1 MNGKGRKLFR
11 SAVGILTSVMMMGA
25 YTTTAMASG
34 IGVIDAKD
42 MLDIHAEAN
51 RASAVVGQ
59 VMDDGHVAILAKY
72 NDWVQI
78 QAGEIAGWVPAENL
92 VETEISNEEA
102 VAANEQ
108 VIAERTGATASEDE
122 FFAEEEVQQDETAAL
137 QAEASEAVQNE
148 IEEVQTAEEAARLE
162 AEAQAKA
169 AEEAAR
175 LEAEAQAKA
184 AEKAARLEAEA
195 QAKAAEEAAR
205 LEAEAQAKAAEK
217 AARLEA
223 EAQAKA
229 AEEAARLEAEAQ
241 AKAAEK
247 AARLEAEAQAKAAA
261 EEAARAEA
269 EAKAAA
275 EAQAAEEAAR
285 LAAEAQAKAAAEEA
299 ARIAAEAQQAA
310 LAAQAAQTAAI
321 SAEELKLLAN
331 IIYCEAGSESYV
343 GKVAVGN
350 VIMNRV
356 KSASQPNTITE
367 VVYAK
372 GQFSPVRNGSLQRAL
387 SSDKADAACYQA
399 AIEALAGAQPVGGKL
414 FFRRN
419 NGRSGQVIGHHVFY

>member
-51 RASAVVGQ
+51 TASAVIGQ
-59 VMDDGHVAILAKY
+59 VMEDGHVAILAKY

-108 VIAERTGATASEDE
+108 VIAERTGETASEDE

-137 QAEASEAVQNE
+137 QAEASEAAQNE
-148 IEEVQTAEEAARLE
+148 IEEVQAAEEAARIEEEAQAKAAAEEAARIE

-184 AEKAARLEAEA
+184 A
-195 QAKAAEEAAR
+195 
-205 LEAEAQAKAAEK
+205 
-217 AARLEA
+217 
-223 EAQAKA
+223 
-229 AEEAARLEAEAQ
+229 
-241 AKAAEK
+241 
-247 AARLEAEAQAKAAA
+247 
-261 EEAARAEA
+261 
-269 EAKAAA
+269 
-275 EAQAAEEAAR
+275 
-285 LAAEAQAKAAAEEA
+285 AEEA
-299 ARIAAEAQQAA
+299 ARIEEEAQQAA

-387 SSDKADAACYQA
+387 SSDKADATCYQA
-399 AIEALAGAQPVGGKL
+399 AIEALAGAQPVGDKL

-419 NGRSGQVIGHHVFY
+419 NGRSGQVIGNHVFY

>member
-51 RASAVVGQ
+51 TASAVIGQ
-59 VMDDGHVAILAKY
+59 VMEDGHVAILAKY

-137 QAEASEAVQNE
+137 QAEASKAAQNE
-148 IEEVQTAEEAARLE
+148 IEEVQ
-162 AEAQAKA
+162 A

-175 LEAEAQAKA
+175 I
-184 AEKAARLEAEA
+184 
-195 QAKAAEEAAR
+195 
-205 LEAEAQAKAAEK
+205 
-217 AARLEA
+217 
-223 EAQAKA
+223 
-229 AEEAARLEAEAQ
+229 
-241 AKAAEK
+241 
-247 AARLEAEAQAKAAA
+247 EAEAQAKAAA
-261 EEAARAEA
+261 EEAARIE
-269 EAKAAA
+269 
-275 EAQAAEEAAR
+275 
-285 LAAEAQAKAAAEEA
+285 AEAQAKAAAEEA

>member
-51 RASAVVGQ
+51 TASAVIGQ
-59 VMDDGHVAILAKY
+59 VMEDGHVAILAKY

-137 QAEASEAVQNE
+137 QAEASEAAQNE
-148 IEEVQTAEEAARLE
+148 IEEVQ
-162 AEAQAKA
+162 A

-175 LEAEAQAKA
+175 I
-184 AEKAARLEAEA
+184 
-195 QAKAAEEAAR
+195 
-205 LEAEAQAKAAEK
+205 
-217 AARLEA
+217 
-223 EAQAKA
+223 
-229 AEEAARLEAEAQ
+229 
-241 AKAAEK
+241 
-247 AARLEAEAQAKAAA
+247 EAEAQAKAAA
-261 EEAARAEA
+261 EEAAQLEA
-269 EAKAAA
+269 EAQAKT
-275 EAQAAEEAAR
+275 AAEEAAR
-285 LAAEAQAKAAAEEA
+285 LAAEAQ
-299 ARIAAEAQQAA
+299 QAA
-310 LAAQAAQTAAI
+310 LAAQTAAI
-321 SAEELKLLAN
+321 STEELKLLAN

>member
-1 MNGKGRKLFR
+1 MEVRMNGKGRKLFR

-51 RASAVVGQ
+51 TASAVIGQ
-59 VMDDGHVAILAKY
+59 VMEDGHVAILAKY

-137 QAEASEAVQNE
+137 QAEASETAQNE
-148 IEEVQTAEEAARLE
+148 IEEVQAAEEAARLEAEAQAKAAAEEAARLEAEVQAKAAAEEAARLE

-175 LEAEAQAKA
+175 LE
-184 AEKAARLEAEA
+184 
-195 QAKAAEEAAR
+195 
-205 LEAEAQAKAAEK
+205 
-217 AARLEA
+217 
-223 EAQAKA
+223 
-229 AEEAARLEAEAQ
+229 
-241 AKAAEK
+241 
-247 AARLEAEAQAKAAA
+247 
-261 EEAARAEA
+261 
-269 EAKAAA
+269 
-275 EAQAAEEAAR
+275 
-285 LAAEAQAKAAAEEA
+285 AEAQAKAAAEEA

>member
-51 RASAVVGQ
+51 TASAVIGQ
-59 VMDDGHVAILAKY
+59 VMEDGHVAILAKY

-137 QAEASEAVQNE
+137 QAEASKAAQNE
-148 IEEVQTAEEAARLE
+148 IEEVQAAEEAARIE
-162 AEAQAKA
+162 AEAQAK
-169 AEEAAR
+169 
-175 LEAEAQAKA
+175 
-184 AEKAARLEAEA
+184 
-195 QAKAAEEAAR
+195 
-205 LEAEAQAKAAEK
+205 
-217 AARLEA
+217 
-223 EAQAKA
+223 
-229 AEEAARLEAEAQ
+229 
-241 AKAAEK
+241 
-247 AARLEAEAQAKAAA
+247 
-261 EEAARAEA
+261 
-269 EAKAAA
+269 
-275 EAQAAEEAAR
+275 AAEEAAR

-299 ARIAAEAQQAA
+299 ARIEAEAQQAA

-399 AIEALAGAQPVGGKL
+399 AIEALAGAQPVGDKL

-419 NGRSGQVIGHHVFY
+419 NGRSGQVIGNHVFY

>member
-1 MNGKGRKLFR
+1 MEVRMNGKGRKLFR

-51 RASAVVGQ
+51 TASAVVGQ
-59 VMDDGHVAILAKY
+59 VMEDGHVAILAKY

-137 QAEASEAVQNE
+137 QAEASEAAQNE
-148 IEEVQTAEEAARLE
+148 IEEVQTAEEAARIEAEAQAKAAAEEAARLAAEAQAKAAAEEAARLE

-184 AEKAARLEAEA
+184 AAEEAARLEAEA

-205 LEAEAQAKAAEK
+205 I
-217 AARLEA
+217 EA

-229 AEEAARLEAEAQ
+229 AEEAARL
-241 AKAAEK
+241 
-247 AARLEAEAQAKAAA
+247 
-261 EEAARAEA
+261 
-269 EAKAAA
+269 
-275 EAQAAEEAAR
+275 
-285 LAAEAQAKAAAEEA
+285 
-299 ARIAAEAQQAA
+299 AAEAQQAA
-310 LAAQAAQTAAI
+310 LAAQAAQTAAV

>member
-51 RASAVVGQ
+51 TASAVVGQ
-59 VMDDGHVAILAKY
+59 VMEDGHVAILAKY
-72 NDWVQI
+72 NGWVQI

-92 VETEISNEEA
+92 VETEISNEAA
-102 VAANEQ
+102 VAANMQ

-122 FFAEEEVQQDETAAL
+122 FFAEKEVQQDETAAL
-137 QAEASEAVQNE
+137 QADASEAAQNE
-148 IEEVQTAEEAARLE
+148 IEEVQ
-162 AEAQAKA
+162 A

-175 LEAEAQAKA
+175 AEAE
-184 AEKAARLEAEA
+184 
-195 QAKAAEEAAR
+195 
-205 LEAEAQAKAAEK
+205 
-217 AARLEA
+217 
-223 EAQAKA
+223 
-229 AEEAARLEAEAQ
+229 
-241 AKAAEK
+241 
-247 AARLEAEAQAKAAA
+247 AKAAA

-275 EAQAAEEAAR
+275 EAQAAEKAAR
-285 LAAEAQAKAAAEEA
+285 AEAEAKAAAEAQAAAEEAARLEAEAQAQAAEEA

-310 LAAQAAQTAAI
+310 LAAQAAQTAAV

-387 SSDKADAACYQA
+387 SSDKADATCYQA
-399 AIEALAGAQPVGGKL
+399 AIEALAGAQPVGDKL

>member
-51 RASAVVGQ
+51 TASAVVGQ
-59 VMDDGHVAILAKY
+59 VMEDGHVAILAKY

-137 QAEASEAVQNE
+137 QAEASETAQNE
-148 IEEVQTAEEAARLE
+148 IEEVQAAEEAARIEAEAQAKATAAEAAQLE
-162 AEAQAKA
+162 AEAQAKTA

-184 AEKAARLEAEA
+184 AAEETARLE
-195 QAKAAEEAAR
+195 
-205 LEAEAQAKAAEK
+205 
-217 AARLEA
+217 
-223 EAQAKA
+223 
-229 AEEAARLEAEAQ
+229 
-241 AKAAEK
+241 
-247 AARLEAEAQAKAAA
+247 
-261 EEAARAEA
+261 
-269 EAKAAA
+269 
-275 EAQAAEEAAR
+275 
-285 LAAEAQAKAAAEEA
+285 AEAQAKAAAEEA

>member
-51 RASAVVGQ
+51 TASAVVGQ
-59 VMDDGHVAILAKY
+59 VMEDGHVAILAKY

-137 QAEASEAVQNE
+137 QAEASEAAQNE
-148 IEEVQTAEEAARLE
+148 IEEVQAAEEAARIEAEAQAKAAAEEAAQLEAEAQAKAAAEEAARLE

-175 LEAEAQAKA
+175 L
-184 AEKAARLEAEA
+184 
-195 QAKAAEEAAR
+195 
-205 LEAEAQAKAAEK
+205 
-217 AARLEA
+217 
-223 EAQAKA
+223 
-229 AEEAARLEAEAQ
+229 
-241 AKAAEK
+241 
-247 AARLEAEAQAKAAA
+247 
-261 EEAARAEA
+261 
-269 EAKAAA
+269 
-275 EAQAAEEAAR
+275 
-285 LAAEAQAKAAAEEA
+285 
-299 ARIAAEAQQAA
+299 AAEAQQAA
-310 LAAQAAQTAAI
+310 LAAQTAAI
-321 SAEELKLLAN
+321 STEELKLLAN

>member
-1 MNGKGRKLFR
+1 MEVRMNGKGRKLFR
-11 SAVGILTSVMMMGA
+11 SAVGILTSVMMMGV

-51 RASAVVGQ
+51 TASAVIGQ
-59 VMDDGHVAILAKY
+59 VMEDGHVAILAKY

-137 QAEASEAVQNE
+137 QAEAGEAAQNE
-148 IEEVQTAEEAARLE
+148 IEEVQAAEEAARIEAEAQAKAAAEEAAQLEAEAQAKAAAEEAAQLEAEAQAKAAEEAARLE

-184 AEKAARLEAEA
+184 A
-195 QAKAAEEAAR
+195 AEEAAR
-205 LEAEAQAKAAEK
+205 LEAEAQ
-217 AARLEA
+217 
-223 EAQAKA
+223 
-229 AEEAARLEAEAQ
+229 
-241 AKAAEK
+241 
-247 AARLEAEAQAKAAA
+247 
-261 EEAARAEA
+261 
-269 EAKAAA
+269 
-275 EAQAAEEAAR
+275 
-285 LAAEAQAKAAAEEA
+285 
-299 ARIAAEAQQAA
+299 QAA
-310 LAAQAAQTAAI
+310 LAAQTAAI

>member
-51 RASAVVGQ
+51 TASAVVGQ
-59 VMDDGHVAILAKY
+59 VMEDGHVAILAKY

-137 QAEASEAVQNE
+137 QAEASKAAQNE
-148 IEEVQTAEEAARLE
+148 IEEVQ
-162 AEAQAKA
+162 A
-169 AEEAAR
+169 AEE
-175 LEAEAQAKA
+175 
-184 AEKAARLEAEA
+184 
-195 QAKAAEEAAR
+195 
-205 LEAEAQAKAAEK
+205 
-217 AARLEA
+217 
-223 EAQAKA
+223 
-229 AEEAARLEAEAQ
+229 
-241 AKAAEK
+241 

-261 EEAARAEA
+261 EEAARLEVEA
-269 EAKAAA
+269 QAKA
-275 EAQAAEEAAR
+275 AAEEAAR
-285 LAAEAQAKAAAEEA
+285 LEAEVQAKAAAEEAARLEAEAQAKAAEEA

>member
-51 RASAVVGQ
+51 TASAVVGQ
-59 VMDDGHVAILAKY
+59 VMEDGHVAILAKY

-137 QAEASEAVQNE
+137 QAEASEAAQNE
-148 IEEVQTAEEAARLE
+148 IEEVQAAEEAARIEAEAQAKAAAEEAARIEAEAQAKAAAEEAARLA

-175 LEAEAQAKA
+175 LEAEAQ
-184 AEKAARLEAEA
+184 
-195 QAKAAEEAAR
+195 
-205 LEAEAQAKAAEK
+205 
-217 AARLEA
+217 
-223 EAQAKA
+223 
-229 AEEAARLEAEAQ
+229 
-241 AKAAEK
+241 
-247 AARLEAEAQAKAAA
+247 
-261 EEAARAEA
+261 
-269 EAKAAA
+269 
-275 EAQAAEEAAR
+275 
-285 LAAEAQAKAAAEEA
+285 
-299 ARIAAEAQQAA
+299 QAA
-310 LAAQAAQTAAI
+310 LAAQTAAI

>member
-51 RASAVVGQ
+51 TASAVIGQ
-59 VMDDGHVAILAKY
+59 VMEDGHVAILAKY

-108 VIAERTGATASEDE
+108 VIAERTGETASEDE

-137 QAEASEAVQNE
+137 QAEASEAAQNE
-148 IEEVQTAEEAARLE
+148 IEEVQAAEEAARIEAEAQAKAAAEEAARIEAEAQAKAAAEEAARIE

-175 LEAEAQAKA
+175 LEAEAQ
-184 AEKAARLEAEA
+184 
-195 QAKAAEEAAR
+195 
-205 LEAEAQAKAAEK
+205 
-217 AARLEA
+217 
-223 EAQAKA
+223 
-229 AEEAARLEAEAQ
+229 
-241 AKAAEK
+241 
-247 AARLEAEAQAKAAA
+247 
-261 EEAARAEA
+261 
-269 EAKAAA
+269 
-275 EAQAAEEAAR
+275 
-285 LAAEAQAKAAAEEA
+285 
-299 ARIAAEAQQAA
+299 QAA
-310 LAAQAAQTAAI
+310 LAAQTAQTAAI

>member
-51 RASAVVGQ
+51 TASAVVGQ
-59 VMDDGHVAILAKY
+59 VMDDGHVAILTKY

-137 QAEASEAVQNE
+137 QAEASKAAQNE
-148 IEEVQTAEEAARLE
+148 IEEVQ
-162 AEAQAKA
+162 A

-175 LEAEAQAKA
+175 I
-184 AEKAARLEAEA
+184 
-195 QAKAAEEAAR
+195 
-205 LEAEAQAKAAEK
+205 
-217 AARLEA
+217 
-223 EAQAKA
+223 
-229 AEEAARLEAEAQ
+229 
-241 AKAAEK
+241 
-247 AARLEAEAQAKAAA
+247 EAEAQAKAAA
-261 EEAARAEA
+261 EEAARLE
-269 EAKAAA
+269 
-275 EAQAAEEAAR
+275 
-285 LAAEAQAKAAAEEA
+285 
-299 ARIAAEAQQAA
+299 AEAQQAA
-310 LAAQAAQTAAI
+310 LAAQTAAI
-321 SAEELKLLAN
+321 STEELKLLAN

>member
-51 RASAVVGQ
+51 TASAVIGQ
-59 VMDDGHVAILAKY
+59 VREDGHVAILAKY

-137 QAEASEAVQNE
+137 QAEASEAAQNE
-148 IEEVQTAEEAARLE
+148 IEEVQTAEEAARIE
-162 AEAQAKA
+162 VEAQAKA

-184 AEKAARLEAEA
+184 AAEEAARLEAEA

-205 LEAEAQAKAAEK
+205 I
-217 AARLEA
+217 
-223 EAQAKA
+223 
-229 AEEAARLEAEAQ
+229 
-241 AKAAEK
+241 
-247 AARLEAEAQAKAAA
+247 EAEAQAKAAA
-261 EEAARAEA
+261 EEAAQLE
-269 EAKAAA
+269 
-275 EAQAAEEAAR
+275 
-285 LAAEAQAKAAAEEA
+285 AEAQAKAAEEA

-310 LAAQAAQTAAI
+310 LAAQTAAI

-419 NGRSGQVIGHHVFY
+419 NGRSGQVIGNHVFY

>member
-51 RASAVVGQ
+51 TASAVVGQ
-59 VMDDGHVAILAKY
+59 VMEDGHVAILAKY

-108 VIAERTGATASEDE
+108 VIAERTGAAASEDE

-137 QAEASEAVQNE
+137 QAEASEAAQNE
-148 IEEVQTAEEAARLE
+148 IEEVQ
-162 AEAQAKA
+162 
-169 AEEAAR
+169 
-175 LEAEAQAKA
+175 
-184 AEKAARLEAEA
+184 
-195 QAKAAEEAAR
+195 
-205 LEAEAQAKAAEK
+205 
-217 AARLEA
+217 
-223 EAQAKA
+223 
-229 AEEAARLEAEAQ
+229 
-241 AKAAEK
+241 
-247 AARLEAEAQAKAAA
+247 
-261 EEAARAEA
+261 
-269 EAKAAA
+269 
-275 EAQAAEEAAR
+275 
-285 LAAEAQAKAAAEEA
+285 AAEEA
-299 ARIAAEAQQAA
+299 ARIEAEAQQAA
-310 LAAQAAQTAAI
+310 LAAQTAQTAAI

>member
-1 MNGKGRKLFR
+1 MEVRMNGKGRKLFR

-51 RASAVVGQ
+51 TASAVIGQ
-59 VMDDGHVAILAKY
+59 VMEDGHVAILAKY

-137 QAEASEAVQNE
+137 QAEASKAAQNE
-148 IEEVQTAEEAARLE
+148 IEEVQ
-162 AEAQAKA
+162 A

-175 LEAEAQAKA
+175 I
-184 AEKAARLEAEA
+184 
-195 QAKAAEEAAR
+195 
-205 LEAEAQAKAAEK
+205 
-217 AARLEA
+217 
-223 EAQAKA
+223 
-229 AEEAARLEAEAQ
+229 
-241 AKAAEK
+241 
-247 AARLEAEAQAKAAA
+247 EAEAQAKAAA

-275 EAQAAEEAAR
+275 EAQAAAEEAAR
-285 LAAEAQAKAAAEEA
+285 LEAEAQAKADEEAARLEAEAQAKAAAEEA

>member
-1 MNGKGRKLFR
+1 MDVRMNGKGRKLFR

-169 AEEAAR
+169 A
-175 LEAEAQAKA
+175 
-184 AEKAARLEAEA
+184 
-195 QAKAAEEAAR
+195 AEEAAR
-205 LEAEAQAKAAEK
+205 LEAEAQ
-217 AARLEA
+217 
-223 EAQAKA
+223 
-229 AEEAARLEAEAQ
+229 
-241 AKAAEK
+241 
-247 AARLEAEAQAKAAA
+247 
-261 EEAARAEA
+261 
-269 EAKAAA
+269 
-275 EAQAAEEAAR
+275 
-285 LAAEAQAKAAAEEA
+285 
-299 ARIAAEAQQAA
+299 QAA
-310 LAAQAAQTAAI
+310 LAAQTAAI
-321 SAEELKLLAN
+321 STEELKLLAN

>member
-51 RASAVVGQ
+51 TASAVIGQ
-59 VMDDGHVAILAKY
+59 VMEDGHVAILAKY

-137 QAEASEAVQNE
+137 QAEASEAAQNE
-148 IEEVQTAEEAARLE
+148 IEEVQTAEEAAQLEAEAQAKAAEEAAQLE

-175 LEAEAQAKA
+175 L
-184 AEKAARLEAEA
+184 
-195 QAKAAEEAAR
+195 
-205 LEAEAQAKAAEK
+205 
-217 AARLEA
+217 
-223 EAQAKA
+223 
-229 AEEAARLEAEAQ
+229 
-241 AKAAEK
+241 
-247 AARLEAEAQAKAAA
+247 
-261 EEAARAEA
+261 
-269 EAKAAA
+269 
-275 EAQAAEEAAR
+275 
-285 LAAEAQAKAAAEEA
+285 
-299 ARIAAEAQQAA
+299 AAEAQQAA

>member
-1 MNGKGRKLFR
+1 MEVRMNGKGRKLFR

-51 RASAVVGQ
+51 TASAVIGQ
-59 VMDDGHVAILAKY
+59 VMEDGHVAILAKY

-122 FFAEEEVQQDETAAL
+122 FFAEEGVQQDETAAL
-137 QAEASEAVQNE
+137 QAEASEAAQNE
-148 IEEVQTAEEAARLE
+148 IEEVQATEEAARIE

-169 AEEAAR
+169 A
-175 LEAEAQAKA
+175 
-184 AEKAARLEAEA
+184 
-195 QAKAAEEAAR
+195 AEEAAR
-205 LEAEAQAKAAEK
+205 IEAEAQV
-217 AARLEA
+217 
-223 EAQAKA
+223 KA
-229 AEEAARLEAEAQ
+229 AEE
-241 AKAAEK
+241 

-261 EEAARAEA
+261 EEAARIE
-269 EAKAAA
+269 
-275 EAQAAEEAAR
+275 
-285 LAAEAQAKAAAEEA
+285 AEAQAKAAAEEA

>member
-51 RASAVVGQ
+51 TASAVVGQ
-59 VMDDGHVAILAKY
+59 VMEDGHVAILAKY

-137 QAEASEAVQNE
+137 QAEASEAAQNE
-148 IEEVQTAEEAARLE
+148 IEEVQTAEEAAQLE

-175 LEAEAQAKA
+175 LEAEAQ
-184 AEKAARLEAEA
+184 
-195 QAKAAEEAAR
+195 
-205 LEAEAQAKAAEK
+205 
-217 AARLEA
+217 
-223 EAQAKA
+223 
-229 AEEAARLEAEAQ
+229 
-241 AKAAEK
+241 
-247 AARLEAEAQAKAAA
+247 
-261 EEAARAEA
+261 
-269 EAKAAA
+269 
-275 EAQAAEEAAR
+275 
-285 LAAEAQAKAAAEEA
+285 
-299 ARIAAEAQQAA
+299 QAA
-310 LAAQAAQTAAI
+310 LAAQTAAI

>member
-51 RASAVVGQ
+51 TASAVVGQ
-59 VMDDGHVAILAKY
+59 VMEDGHVAILAKY
-72 NDWVQI
+72 NGWVQI

-92 VETEISNEEA
+92 VETEISNEAA
-102 VAANEQ
+102 VAANMQ

-122 FFAEEEVQQDETAAL
+122 FFAEKEVQQDETAAL
-137 QAEASEAVQNE
+137 QADASEAAQNE
-148 IEEVQTAEEAARLE
+148 IEEVQAAEEAARAE
-162 AEAQAKA
+162 AEAKA

-175 LEAEAQAKA
+175 AEAEAKA
-184 AEKAARLEAEA
+184 AAEVQAAEEAARAEAE
-195 QAKAAEEAAR
+195 AKAAEEAAR
-205 LEAEAQAKAAEK
+205 AEAEAKAA
-217 AARLEA
+217 A
-223 EAQAKA
+223 EAQA
-229 AEEAARLEAEAQ
+229 AEEAARAEAEA
-241 AKAAEK
+241 KAA
-247 AARLEAEAQAKAAA
+247 AEAQAA

-285 LAAEAQAKAAAEEA
+285 LAAEAQAQAAAVEA

-367 VVYAK
+367 VVYAR

-387 SSDKADAACYQA
+387 SSDKADASCYQA
-399 AIEALAGAQPVGGKL
+399 AIEALAGAQPVGEKL

>member
-51 RASAVVGQ
+51 TASAVIGQ
-59 VMDDGHVAILAKY
+59 VMEDGHVAILAKY

-108 VIAERTGATASEDE
+108 VIAERTGETASEDE

-137 QAEASEAVQNE
+137 QAEASEAAQNE
-148 IEEVQTAEEAARLE
+148 IEEVQ
-162 AEAQAKA
+162 
-169 AEEAAR
+169 
-175 LEAEAQAKA
+175 
-184 AEKAARLEAEA
+184 
-195 QAKAAEEAAR
+195 
-205 LEAEAQAKAAEK
+205 
-217 AARLEA
+217 
-223 EAQAKA
+223 
-229 AEEAARLEAEAQ
+229 
-241 AKAAEK
+241 
-247 AARLEAEAQAKAAA
+247 
-261 EEAARAEA
+261 
-269 EAKAAA
+269 
-275 EAQAAEEAAR
+275 
-285 LAAEAQAKAAAEEA
+285 AAEEA
-299 ARIAAEAQQAA
+299 ARIEAEAQQAA

-367 VVYAK
+367 DVYAK

-399 AIEALAGAQPVGGKL
+399 AIEALAGAQPVGDKL

-419 NGRSGQVIGHHVFY
+419 NGRSGQVIGQHVFY

>member
-51 RASAVVGQ
+51 TASAVIGQ
-59 VMDDGHVAILAKY
+59 VMEDGHVAILAKY

-108 VIAERTGATASEDE
+108 VIAERTGETASEDE

-137 QAEASEAVQNE
+137 QAEASEAAQNE
-148 IEEVQTAEEAARLE
+148 IEEVQAAEEAARIE

-169 AEEAAR
+169 AEEAA
-175 LEAEAQAKA
+175 Q
-184 AEKAARLEAEA
+184 
-195 QAKAAEEAAR
+195 
-205 LEAEAQAKAAEK
+205 
-217 AARLEA
+217 
-223 EAQAKA
+223 
-229 AEEAARLEAEAQ
+229 
-241 AKAAEK
+241 
-247 AARLEAEAQAKAAA
+247 LEAEAQAKAAA
-261 EEAARAEA
+261 EEAARIE
-269 EAKAAA
+269 
-275 EAQAAEEAAR
+275 
-285 LAAEAQAKAAAEEA
+285 AEAQAKAAAEEA
-299 ARIAAEAQQAA
+299 ARIEAEAQQAA
-310 LAAQAAQTAAI
+310 LAAQTAQTAAI

>member
-51 RASAVVGQ
+51 TASAVIGQ
-59 VMDDGHVAILAKY
+59 VMEDGHVAILAKY

-137 QAEASEAVQNE
+137 QAEASEAAQNE

-169 AEEAAR
+169 AAEE
-175 LEAEAQAKA
+175 
-184 AEKAARLEAEA
+184 AARLEAEA

-205 LEAEAQAKAAEK
+205 IEAEAQAKAA
-217 AARLEA
+217 
-223 EAQAKA
+223 
-229 AEEAARLEAEAQ
+229 AEE
-241 AKAAEK
+241 

-261 EEAARAEA
+261 EEAARLE
-269 EAKAAA
+269 
-275 EAQAAEEAAR
+275 
-285 LAAEAQAKAAAEEA
+285 
-299 ARIAAEAQQAA
+299 AEAQQAA
-310 LAAQAAQTAAI
+310 LAAQTAAI
-321 SAEELKLLAN
+321 STEELKLLAN

>member
-51 RASAVVGQ
+51 AASAVVGQ
-59 VMDDGHVAILAKY
+59 VMEDGHVAILAKY

-137 QAEASEAVQNE
+137 QAEASEAAQNE
-148 IEEVQTAEEAARLE
+148 IEEVQAAEDAARLEAEAQAKAAAEEAARLEAEAQAKAAAEEAAQLEAEAQAKAAEEAARLE

-184 AEKAARLEAEA
+184 AAEDAARLEAEA

-205 LEAEAQAKAAEK
+205 L
-217 AARLEA
+217 
-223 EAQAKA
+223 
-229 AEEAARLEAEAQ
+229 
-241 AKAAEK
+241 
-247 AARLEAEAQAKAAA
+247 
-261 EEAARAEA
+261 
-269 EAKAAA
+269 
-275 EAQAAEEAAR
+275 
-285 LAAEAQAKAAAEEA
+285 
-299 ARIAAEAQQAA
+299 AAEAQQAA
-310 LAAQAAQTAAI
+310 LAAQAAQTAAV

>member
-51 RASAVVGQ
+51 TASAVIGQ
-59 VMDDGHVAILAKY
+59 VMEDGHVAILAKY

-137 QAEASEAVQNE
+137 QAEASKAAQNE
-148 IEEVQTAEEAARLE
+148 IEEVQAAEEAARIE

-169 AEEAAR
+169 A
-175 LEAEAQAKA
+175 
-184 AEKAARLEAEA
+184 
-195 QAKAAEEAAR
+195 AEE
-205 LEAEAQAKAAEK
+205 
-217 AARLEA
+217 
-223 EAQAKA
+223 
-229 AEEAARLEAEAQ
+229 
-241 AKAAEK
+241 

-261 EEAARAEA
+261 EEAARLE
-269 EAKAAA
+269 
-275 EAQAAEEAAR
+275 
-285 LAAEAQAKAAAEEA
+285 
-299 ARIAAEAQQAA
+299 AEAQQAA
-310 LAAQAAQTAAI
+310 LAAQTAAI

>member
-1 MNGKGRKLFR
+1 MNGKVRKLFR

-51 RASAVVGQ
+51 TASAVIGQ
-59 VMDDGHVAILAKY
+59 VMEDGHVAILAKY

-137 QAEASEAVQNE
+137 QAEASEAAQNE
-148 IEEVQTAEEAARLE
+148 IEEVQTAEEAARLEAEAQAKAAAEEAAQLEAEAQAKAAAEEAARLEAEVQAKAAAEEAARLEAEAQAKTAEEAARLE

-184 AEKAARLEAEA
+184 AE
-195 QAKAAEEAAR
+195 EAAR
-205 LEAEAQAKAAEK
+205 LE
-217 AARLEA
+217 
-223 EAQAKA
+223 
-229 AEEAARLEAEAQ
+229 
-241 AKAAEK
+241 
-247 AARLEAEAQAKAAA
+247 
-261 EEAARAEA
+261 
-269 EAKAAA
+269 
-275 EAQAAEEAAR
+275 
-285 LAAEAQAKAAAEEA
+285 AEAQAKAAAEEA

>member
-1 MNGKGRKLFR
+1 MEVRMNGKGRKLFR

-51 RASAVVGQ
+51 TASAVIGQ
-59 VMDDGHVAILAKY
+59 VMEDGHVAILAKY

-137 QAEASEAVQNE
+137 QAEASEAAQNE
-148 IEEVQTAEEAARLE
+148 IEEVQ
-162 AEAQAKA
+162 A

-175 LEAEAQAKA
+175 I
-184 AEKAARLEAEA
+184 
-195 QAKAAEEAAR
+195 
-205 LEAEAQAKAAEK
+205 
-217 AARLEA
+217 
-223 EAQAKA
+223 
-229 AEEAARLEAEAQ
+229 
-241 AKAAEK
+241 
-247 AARLEAEAQAKAAA
+247 EAEAQAKAAA

-285 LAAEAQAKAAAEEA
+285 IEAEAQAKAAEEAARLEAEAQAKAAEEA

>member
-51 RASAVVGQ
+51 TASAVVGQ
-59 VMDDGHVAILAKY
+59 VMEDGHVAILAKY

-137 QAEASEAVQNE
+137 QAEASKAAQNE
-148 IEEVQTAEEAARLE
+148 IEEVQAAEEAARIEAEAQAKAAAEEAARLE

-184 AEKAARLEAEA
+184 A
-195 QAKAAEEAAR
+195 
-205 LEAEAQAKAAEK
+205 
-217 AARLEA
+217 
-223 EAQAKA
+223 
-229 AEEAARLEAEAQ
+229 
-241 AKAAEK
+241 
-247 AARLEAEAQAKAAA
+247 
-261 EEAARAEA
+261 
-269 EAKAAA
+269 
-275 EAQAAEEAAR
+275 
-285 LAAEAQAKAAAEEA
+285 AEEA

-310 LAAQAAQTAAI
+310 LAAQTAAV

>member
-25 YTTTAMASG
+25 YATTAMASG

-51 RASAVVGQ
+51 TASAVIGQ
-59 VMDDGHVAILAKY
+59 VMEDGHVAILAKY

-137 QAEASEAVQNE
+137 QAEASEAAQNE
-148 IEEVQTAEEAARLE
+148 IEEVQ
-162 AEAQAKA
+162 A

-175 LEAEAQAKA
+175 I
-184 AEKAARLEAEA
+184 
-195 QAKAAEEAAR
+195 
-205 LEAEAQAKAAEK
+205 
-217 AARLEA
+217 
-223 EAQAKA
+223 
-229 AEEAARLEAEAQ
+229 
-241 AKAAEK
+241 
-247 AARLEAEAQAKAAA
+247 EAEAQAKAAA
-261 EEAARAEA
+261 EEAA
-269 EAKAAA
+269 
-275 EAQAAEEAAR
+275 Q
-285 LAAEAQAKAAAEEA
+285 LAAQAQAKAAEEA
-299 ARIAAEAQQAA
+299 ARIEAEAQQAA

>member
-51 RASAVVGQ
+51 TASAVVGQ
-59 VMDDGHVAILAKY
+59 VMEDGHVAILAKY

-137 QAEASEAVQNE
+137 QAEASEAAQNE
-148 IEEVQTAEEAARLE
+148 IEEVQAAEEAARIE

-169 AEEAAR
+169 A
-175 LEAEAQAKA
+175 
-184 AEKAARLEAEA
+184 
-195 QAKAAEEAAR
+195 AEE
-205 LEAEAQAKAAEK
+205 
-217 AARLEA
+217 
-223 EAQAKA
+223 
-229 AEEAARLEAEAQ
+229 
-241 AKAAEK
+241 

-261 EEAARAEA
+261 EEAARLE
-269 EAKAAA
+269 
-275 EAQAAEEAAR
+275 
-285 LAAEAQAKAAAEEA
+285 
-299 ARIAAEAQQAA
+299 AEAQQAA
-310 LAAQAAQTAAI
+310 LAAQTAAI
-321 SAEELKLLAN
+321 SAEELKVLAN

>member
-51 RASAVVGQ
+51 TASAVVGQ
-59 VMDDGHVAILAKY
+59 VMEDGHVAILAKY
-72 NDWVQI
+72 NGWVQI

-92 VETEISNEEA
+92 VETEISNEAA
-102 VAANEQ
+102 VAANMQ

-122 FFAEEEVQQDETAAL
+122 FFAEEEVQQDEIAAL
-137 QAEASEAVQNE
+137 QADASEAAQNE
-148 IEEVQTAEEAARLE
+148 IEEVQ
-162 AEAQAKA
+162 A

-175 LEAEAQAKA
+175 AEAE
-184 AEKAARLEAEA
+184 
-195 QAKAAEEAAR
+195 
-205 LEAEAQAKAAEK
+205 
-217 AARLEA
+217 
-223 EAQAKA
+223 
-229 AEEAARLEAEAQ
+229 
-241 AKAAEK
+241 
-247 AARLEAEAQAKAAA
+247 AKAAA

-285 LAAEAQAKAAAEEA
+285 AEAEAKAAAEAQAAAEEAARAEAEAKAAAEAQAAAEEAARLAAEAQAKAAEEAARIEAETQAKA

-356 KSASQPNTITE
+356 KSVSQPNTITE
-367 VVYAK
+367 VVYAR

-387 SSDKADAACYQA
+387 SNDKADASCYQA
-399 AIEALAGAQPVGGKL
+399 AIEALAGAQPVGDKL

>member
-51 RASAVVGQ
+51 TASAVVGQ
-59 VMDDGHVAILAKY
+59 VMEDGHVAILAKY
-72 NDWVQI
+72 NGWVQI

-102 VAANEQ
+102 VAANVQ

-137 QAEASEAVQNE
+137 QAEASEAAQNE
-148 IEEVQTAEEAARLE
+148 IEEVQ
-162 AEAQAKA
+162 
-169 AEEAAR
+169 
-175 LEAEAQAKA
+175 
-184 AEKAARLEAEA
+184 
-195 QAKAAEEAAR
+195 
-205 LEAEAQAKAAEK
+205 
-217 AARLEA
+217 
-223 EAQAKA
+223 
-229 AEEAARLEAEAQ
+229 
-241 AKAAEK
+241 
-247 AARLEAEAQAKAAA
+247 AA

-285 LAAEAQAKAAAEEA
+285 AEAEAKAAAEAQAAEEAARAEAEAKAAAEAQAAAEEAARLAAEAQAKAAEEA
-299 ARIAAEAQQAA
+299 ARIAAEAQAKAA
-310 LAAQAAQTAAI
+310 EKAARIAAEAQAAQTAAI

-387 SSDKADAACYQA
+387 SSDKADASCYQA
-399 AIEALAGAQPVGGKL
+399 AIEALAGSQPVGEKL

>member
-51 RASAVVGQ
+51 TASAVIGQ
-59 VMDDGHVAILAKY
+59 VMEDGHVAILAKY

-108 VIAERTGATASEDE
+108 VIAERTGETASEDE

-137 QAEASEAVQNE
+137 QAEASEAAQNE
-148 IEEVQTAEEAARLE
+148 IEEVQAAEEAARIE

-169 AEEAAR
+169 A
-175 LEAEAQAKA
+175 
-184 AEKAARLEAEA
+184 
-195 QAKAAEEAAR
+195 AEEAAR
-205 LEAEAQAKAAEK
+205 IEAEAQV
-217 AARLEA
+217 
-223 EAQAKA
+223 KA
-229 AEEAARLEAEAQ
+229 AEE
-241 AKAAEK
+241 

-261 EEAARAEA
+261 EEAARIE
-269 EAKAAA
+269 
-275 EAQAAEEAAR
+275 
-285 LAAEAQAKAAAEEA
+285 
-299 ARIAAEAQQAA
+299 AEAQQAA
-310 LAAQAAQTAAI
+310 LAAQTAAI

-399 AIEALAGAQPVGGKL
+399 AIEALAGAQPVGDKL

>member
-51 RASAVVGQ
+51 TASAVIGQ
-59 VMDDGHVAILAKY
+59 VMEDGHVAILAKY

-108 VIAERTGATASEDE
+108 VIAERTGETASEDE

-137 QAEASEAVQNE
+137 QAEASEAAQNE
-148 IEEVQTAEEAARLE
+148 IEEVQAAEEAARIE

-169 AEEAAR
+169 A
-175 LEAEAQAKA
+175 
-184 AEKAARLEAEA
+184 
-195 QAKAAEEAAR
+195 AEE
-205 LEAEAQAKAAEK
+205 
-217 AARLEA
+217 
-223 EAQAKA
+223 
-229 AEEAARLEAEAQ
+229 
-241 AKAAEK
+241 

-261 EEAARAEA
+261 EEAARIE
-269 EAKAAA
+269 
-275 EAQAAEEAAR
+275 
-285 LAAEAQAKAAAEEA
+285 
-299 ARIAAEAQQAA
+299 AEAQQAA
-310 LAAQAAQTAAI
+310 LAAQTAQTAAI